1 MRKSLPVPP
10 EITQPLGASRVSC
23 RGTPAGGA
31 RCSAEPRDGR
41 GPVGARHGT
50 ARAAGVRAHAGSAGP
65 RRAAELRAGRAQ
77 SARGQ
82 PWRAGTAAA
91 RHGTVRHC
99 TARPGPRHGGG
110 ARRGLR
116 EPPAVAKGGGR
127 REAGRGQQEAGHGAA
142 GGRQGAAGNGRAPR
156 PSKPPPRDASVS
168 VRTRE
173 GGGPGRALSPRAR
186 WREGERRGLRCRA
199 PGRAFCGERSVRRER
214 GRERCPA
221 RFAWP
226 ALRPLRIPRVP

>member
-1 MRKSLPVPP
+1 MPVPP
-10 EITQPLGASRVSC
+10 EITQPLGASRASC

-50 ARAAGVRAHAGSAGP
+50 CCRREGP
-65 RRAAELRAGRAQ
+65 RGERRASPCRRTQG
-77 SARGQ
+77 
-82 PWRAGTAAA
+82 RAGTAAA

>member
-1 MRKSLPVPP
+1 M
-10 EITQPLGASRVSC
+10 
-23 RGTPAGGA
+23 AGGHRSGTA
-31 RCSAEPRDGR
+31 WHVTAL
-41 GPVGARHGT
+41 HGT
-50 ARAAGVRAHAGSAGP
+50 AR
-65 RRAAELRAGRAQ
+65 
-77 SARGQ
+77 
-82 PWRAGTAAA
+82 GTAAA
-91 RHGTVRHC
+91 R
-99 TARPGPRHGGG
+99 G
-110 ARRGLR
+110 AGCGLR